1 MHKNLYIFIDR
12 KTDISYVSSEMLGD
26 FIRKQRK
33 KRLITQE
40 RLASE
45 LGLSR
50 STYVQIELGKREL
63 KVSEARKLAEAFDMS
78 LGDFLNER
86 EQPSPVIEIKW
97 SREKKSVEK
106 HDVRVSIPREKA
118 EKFKQV
124 LLYVL
129 AKIGARPNIGQT
141 ALYKIL
147 YFIDFDYYEK
157 YEEQLIG
164 AKYIKNTYGPSPVI
178 FAKIVE
184 ELEKEDKIERVKTR
198 FHQYDQ
204 VKYLVNSRE
213 LNISSPSSRELEHI
227 NWEIRRLGD
236 MTVAQISELSHLDTP
251 WVVAEDREQLEYEHV
266 FYRPQSTSV
275 REYEEL

>member
-1 MHKNLYIFIDR
+1 
-12 KTDISYVSSEMLGD
+12 MLGD

-33 KRLITQE
+33 KCLITQE
-40 RLASE
+40 HLASK

-50 STYVQIELGKREL
+50 ATYVQIELGKREL
-63 KVSEARKLAEAFDMS
+63 RVSEAIKLAEIFDMPIE
-78 LGDFLNER
+78 DFLNQR
-86 EQPSPVIEIKW
+86 EQPSPVIEIKR
-97 SREKKSVEK
+97 SRKKKSAKKQSIRISVPQEK
-106 HDVRVSIPREKA
+106 M

-129 AKIGARPNIGQT
+129 ARIGARPNIGQT

-164 AKYIKNTYGPSPVI
+164 AKYIKNTYGPSPVM

-184 ELEKEDKIERVKTR
+184 ELEKEDKIERVKTK
-198 FHQYDQ
+198 FHNYDQ
-204 VKYLVNSRE
+204 VKYLVNSKE
-213 LNISSPSSRELEHI
+213 LEVSSLSSKELEHI
-227 NWEIRRLGD
+227 NWEIHRLEN
-236 MTVAQISELSHLDTP
+236 MTAAQISELSHLDTP
-251 WVVAEDREQLEYEHV
+251 WAVAGDREELKYEHV
-266 FYRPQSTSV
+266 FYRPQLTSV

>member
-1 MHKNLYIFIDR
+1 
-12 KTDISYVSSEMLGD
+12 MLED
-26 FIRKQRK
+26 FIHKQRK
-33 KRLITQE
+33 KRSITQE

-63 KVSEARKLAEAFDMS
+63 KVSEAKKLAEIFDMS
-78 LGDFLNER
+78 LEDFLNER
-86 EQPSPVIEIKW
+86 EQSSPVIEIKKAKK
-97 SREKKSVEK
+97 KKSIK
-106 HDVRVSIPREKA
+106 KQDIRIRIPQNKV

-129 AKIGARPNIGQT
+129 DKIGARPNIGQT
-141 ALYKIL
+141 VLYKIL

-157 YEEQLIG
+157 YEEQLVG
-164 AKYIKNTYGPSPVI
+164 GKYIKNTYGPTPVM
-178 FAKIVE
+178 FPRIVE
-184 ELEKEDKIERVKTR
+184 ELEKEGKIEKVKTR

-204 VKYLVNSRE
+204 VKYLVNSKE
-213 LNISSPSSRELEHI
+213 LDLSSLSSRELEHI

-236 MTVAQISELSHLDTP
+236 MTAAQISELSHLDTP

-266 FYRPQSTSV
+266 FYRPQLTSV

>member
-1 MHKNLYIFIDR
+1 
-12 KTDISYVSSEMLGD
+12 MLGN
-26 FIRKQRK
+26 FIREQRK

-40 RLASE
+40 HLALE

-50 STYVQIELGKREL
+50 ATYMQIELGKREL
-63 KVSEARKLAEAFDMS
+63 KVGEAIKLAEIFDMS
-78 LGDFLNER
+78 LEDFLNER
-86 EQPSPVIEIKW
+86 EQSSPVIEIK
-97 SREKKSVEK
+97 ETQKKKSVKKHNIRISVPQEK
-106 HDVRVSIPREKA
+106 V

-141 ALYKIL
+141 VLYKVL

-184 ELEKEDKIERVKTR
+184 ELEKEDKIERGKTK
-198 FHQYDQ
+198 FHNYDQ
-204 VKYLVNSRE
+204 MKYLVNSKDPD
-213 LNISSPSSRELEHI
+213 ISSLSSRELEHI

-236 MTVAQISELSHLDTP
+236 MRAAQISELSHLDTP
-251 WVVAEDREQLEYEHV
+251 WVVAEDREELKYEHV
-266 FYRPQSTSV
+266 FYRSQLTSV

>member
-1 MHKNLYIFIDR
+1 
-12 KTDISYVSSEMLGD
+12 MLGN

-33 KRLITQE
+33 KCLITQE
-40 RLASE
+40 HLASK

-50 STYVQIELGKREL
+50 ATYVQIELGKREL
-63 KVSEARKLAEAFDMS
+63 KVSEAIKLAEILDMPIE
-78 LGDFLNER
+78 DFLNER
-86 EQPSPVIEIKW
+86 EQPSPVIEIK
-97 SREKKSVEK
+97 RARKKKSAEK
-106 HDVRVSIPREKA
+106 QSVRISVPQEKV

-129 AKIGARPNIGQT
+129 ARIGARPNIGQT

-184 ELEKEDKIERVKTR
+184 ELEKEDKIERVKTK
-198 FHQYDQ
+198 FHNYGQ
-204 VKYLVNSRE
+204 VKYLVNSKKLE
-213 LNISSPSSRELEHI
+213 ISSLSSKELEHI
-227 NWEIRRLGD
+227 NWEIHRLEN
-236 MTVAQISELSHLDTP
+236 MTAAQITELSHLDTP
-251 WVVAEDREQLEYEHV
+251 WAVAGDREELKYEHV
-266 FYRPQSTSV
+266 FYRPQLTSV

>member
-1 MHKNLYIFIDR
+1 
-12 KTDISYVSSEMLGD
+12 MLGN
-26 FIRKQRK
+26 FIREQRK

-40 RLASE
+40 HLALE

-50 STYVQIELGKREL
+50 ATYMQIELGKREL
-63 KVSEARKLAEAFDMS
+63 KVGEAIKLAEIFDMS
-78 LGDFLNER
+78 LEDFLNER
-86 EQPSPVIEIKW
+86 EQSSPVIEIK
-97 SREKKSVEK
+97 ETQKKKSVKKHNIRISVPQEK
-106 HDVRVSIPREKA
+106 V

-141 ALYKIL
+141 VLYKVL

-184 ELEKEDKIERVKTR
+184 ELEKEDKIERVKTK
-198 FHQYDQ
+198 FHNYDQ
-204 VKYLVNSRE
+204 MKYLVNSKDPD
-213 LNISSPSSRELEHI
+213 ISSLSSRELEHI

-236 MTVAQISELSHLDTP
+236 MRAAQIRELSHLDTP
-251 WVVAEDREQLEYEHV
+251 WVVAEDREELKYEHV
-266 FYRPQSTSV
+266 FYRSQLTSV